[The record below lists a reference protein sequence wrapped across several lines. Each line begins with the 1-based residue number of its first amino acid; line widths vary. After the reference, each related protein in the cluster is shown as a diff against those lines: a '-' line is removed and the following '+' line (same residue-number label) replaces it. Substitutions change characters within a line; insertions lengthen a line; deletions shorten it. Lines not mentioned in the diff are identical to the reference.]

1 VRPQSIL
8 VFCRNNEKDHSH
20 LGLISG
26 AISSLMM
33 IATVPFADR
42 IGHSYVVGYATIV
55 LSLSACLLWRP
66 LLSRQ
71 RGKSRSPSAKP
82 SSSAS
87 PSR

>member
-1 VRPQSIL
+1 MK
-8 VFCRNNEKDHSH
+8 KDHLTFSAF
-20 LGLISG
+20 ISG

-42 IGHSYVVGYATIV
+42 IGHSYVVGYATSSSLYC
-55 LSLSACLLWRP
+55 LSSWRSAP
-66 LLSRQ
+66 IATNAAKGQ
-71 RGKSRSPSAKP
+71 ITFGKP